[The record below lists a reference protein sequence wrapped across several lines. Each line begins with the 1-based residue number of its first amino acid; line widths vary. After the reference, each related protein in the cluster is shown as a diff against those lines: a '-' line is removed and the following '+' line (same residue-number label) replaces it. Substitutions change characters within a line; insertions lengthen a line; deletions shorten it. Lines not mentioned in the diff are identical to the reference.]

1 MSKAVIKFSE
11 TLHTKEVEVDLQSNT
26 IIVGDKK
33 LTLEEAS
40 LEAPISGTVYGTLLN
55 YKGELETLGST
66 LNEEPYKQPPKAP
79 VLYIKPVN
87 TVTGFKSFIPL
98 PEDTSHLQIGA
109 SLGIVIGKNAT
120 RVTEEEA
127 LDYVLG
133 YTIVN
138 DVSIPHENFYRP
150 AIKQKAR
157 DNFCPV
163 GPWII
168 ERDAISNLD
177 QLVITVFVNGEL
189 KQKNTTANLIRPV
202 SQLISEISK
211 FMTLYEGDLLLVGVP
226 ENPPLVKEG
235 DRVRI
240 EIDGIGY
247 LENTVKQESHCF
259 VKERDNYETCTCTI
273 SGCHSSC
280 N

>member
-1 MSKAVIKFSE
+1 MSKAIIKFSE
-11 TLHTKEVEVDLQSNT
+11 TPHTKEVEVDPKSNT
-26 IIVGDKK
+26 IILGDRNIPV
-33 LTLEEAS
+33 EQSS
-40 LEAPISGTVYGTLLN
+40 LEAPIAGTVYGALLN
-55 YKGELETLGST
+55 YSGELKALGSSLT
-66 LNEEPYKQPPKAP
+66 KEPYKQPPKAP

-87 TVTGFKSFIPL
+87 TITGFKSCIPL
-98 PEDTSHLQIGA
+98 PEGTSHLQVGA
-109 SLGIVIGKNAT
+109 SLGIVMGKNTT
-120 RVTEEEA
+120 RVTEEKA
-127 LDYVLG
+127 LDHVLG

-168 ERDAISNLD
+168 ERDAISDPNL
-177 QLVITVFVNGEL
+177 LAITVFVNDEL
-189 KQKNTTANLIRPV
+189 KQQNTTANLIRPV
-202 SQLISEISK
+202 SRLISEISQ
-211 FMTLYEGDLLLVGVP
+211 FMTLYEGDVLLVGVP

-247 LENTVKQESHCF
+247 LENIVK
-259 VKERDNYETCTCTI
+259 
-273 SGCHSSC
+273 
-280 N
+280 

>member
-1 MSKAVIKFSE
+1 MSKAIIKYSE
-11 TLHTKEVEVDLQSNT
+11 TLHTEEVEVDPQSNT
-26 IIVGDKK
+26 IILDDRN
-33 LTLEEAS
+33 LTVEQSS
-40 LEAPISGTVYGTLLN
+40 LEAPISGTVYGTFLN
-55 YKGELETLGST
+55 YSGELKALGSSLT
-66 LNEEPYKQPPKAP
+66 KEPYKQPPKAP

-87 TVTGFKSFIPL
+87 TITGFNSSIPL

-120 RVTEEEA
+120 RVTEEKA
-127 LDYVLG
+127 LDHVLG

-168 ERDAISNLD
+168 ERDAISDPNKLA
-177 QLVITVFVNGEL
+177 ITVFVNDEL

-202 SQLISEISK
+202 SKLISEISG
-211 FMTLYEGDLLLVGVP
+211 FMTLYEGDVLLVGVP

-247 LENTVKQESHCF
+247 LENTVK
-259 VKERDNYETCTCTI
+259 
-273 SGCHSSC
+273 
-280 N
+280 